1 MTQNDNFGR
10 TTPLNVCKLKVAD
23 FTMLCLFLYRKK
35 SSTACHPESVKSSIH
50 VLVVLM
56 YQPTSRISGFV
67 LVIYGPILAGHF
79 ITITAKPTTRQRGQ
93 LLKL

>member
-1 MTQNDNFGR
+1 
-10 TTPLNVCKLKVAD
+10 
-23 FTMLCLFLYRKK
+23 KK

-79 ITITAKPTTRQRGQ
+79 ITITAKPTTRQRVTWMTSQ
-93 LLKL
+93 KLDESKEQTLKRPVMPPIL